1 MGGHQDLGQAATG
14 ATPSSVSQL
23 GRLATSEAETS
34 SVAPTEIEKVVM
46 VTPRKRKPR
55 RRIGFAEDDEAYEP
69 GPPSKRRKTASVK
82 AETVK
87 PKQKAW
93 FTIAREKVEA
103 ELDQARADLARAKQN
118 TDIART
124 FAEGLR
130 ADLAASRQENLE
142 LSMRSDAQ
150 LAQKSDRIAAVEEE
164 LRIIKEKARDHRQ
177 DRDAQASLLPI
188 SHKTEVGYLQDLLA
202 LNQEI
207 SDVSRQLAQPRSKPD
222 RERLRALLTEQL
234 WNKVFSV
241 LVLGEDDAD
250 DEVLKSF
257 HRGLQGNGEL
267 MTNTIDLFC
276 IRPRLT
282 VPTFDGS
289 QPGQCFRAYSM
300 RPRTSGR
307 EITPQ

>member
-1 MGGHQDLGQAATG
+1 
-14 ATPSSVSQL
+14 
-23 GRLATSEAETS
+23 
-34 SVAPTEIEKVVM
+34 VVM

-82 AETVK
+82 AETKGEVK

-103 ELDQARADLARAKQN
+103 ELDQARADLARAKQQALADLARAKQQARSDLAQAKQKARIDLARAEQN

-142 LSMRSDAQ
+142 LSMRTDAQ
-150 LAQKSDRIAAVEEE
+150 LAQKSSKITAVEEE

-177 DRDAQASLLPI
+177 IRDAQASLLPI
-188 SHKTEVGYLQDLLA
+188 SHKTEVEYLQDLLA

-207 SDVSRQLAQPRSKPD
+207 SDVSRQLAPPRSKPD
-222 RERLRALLTEQL
+222 RERLQALLTEQL

-257 HRGLQGNGEL
+257 HRGLQGNGER

-276 IRPRLT
+276 IRSRLT
-282 VPTFDGS
+282 VPTFNGS

-307 EITPQ
+307 EITTQ